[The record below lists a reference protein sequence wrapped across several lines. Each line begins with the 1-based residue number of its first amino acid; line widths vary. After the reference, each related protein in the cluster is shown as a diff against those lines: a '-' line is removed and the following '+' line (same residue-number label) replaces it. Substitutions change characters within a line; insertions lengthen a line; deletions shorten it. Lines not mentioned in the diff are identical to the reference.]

1 MDENPMGTP
10 TQPAGSSVPPVDAP
24 VGGGQDQP
32 TMPPPTP
39 PAGGPSMPG
48 MPEPSDGTDVGTG
61 GGVPPVA
68 PGM

>member
-10 TQPAGSSVPPVDAP
+10 TQPAGGSMPPTDAP

-39 PAGGPSMPG
+39 PAGGPTV
-48 MPEPSDGTDVGTG
+48 PEPSDGTDVGTG
-61 GGVPPVA
+61 GGIPPA
-68 PGM
+68 SPATPGM